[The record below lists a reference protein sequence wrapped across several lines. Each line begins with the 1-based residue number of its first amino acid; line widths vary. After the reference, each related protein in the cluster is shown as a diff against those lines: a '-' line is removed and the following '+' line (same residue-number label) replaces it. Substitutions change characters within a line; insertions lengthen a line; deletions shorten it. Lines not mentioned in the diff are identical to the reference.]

1 MNIQGY
7 GGVQGLYSG
16 LGTQRANMKSTISQ
30 LIGESQVTRAEFQE
44 HATLT
49 VGRGNGASKGKGI
62 GGVIGS
68 ILGGVVGTIVAP
80 GIGTQI
86 GAALGG
92 LLGGGIG
99 GAVGGSIGESQARH
113 YLEQQRGY

>member
-7 GGVQGLYSG
+7 GSLQGLYGGFSA
-16 LGTQRANMKSTISQ
+16 QRANTKATIQQ
-30 LIGESQVTRAEFQE
+30 LIGEMPAKRAAFQE